1 MKICLFGGTFDP
13 IHKGHIHIAKNA
25 LSEFELDKVI
35 FVPTGNS
42 YMKKDVSPAIH
53 RLNMLKI
60 ALKNYPEFEI
70 SDIEIKREGYTYTRD
85 TIKEIKEIYPDA
97 EIYFLI
103 GTDTLFMIEKWV
115 EPEYLFNNLI
125 FIVADRK
132 DDNSKEKAEELKDK
146 FNADIRF
153 SNCDFYDI
161 SSSDIRSKIRE
172 LGYSEF
178 AFEMKKASET
188 KETNYEGSFSFRFV
202 IESVFEYIKDNHL
215 YIDLN
220 DVEMITLL
228 SKDLKESRL
237 IHTLGVMDEASVLAK
252 VYNADIK
259 KVTLAAL
266 LHDCAKYMPMDE
278 SIEICERNFVKLND
292 LERKKSSLLHSKAGA
307 CLAYEKYGIK
317 DKEILDAIS
326 YHTTGR
332 PDMSILE
339 KPIFISDAI
348 EPNRDYSEKLP
359 MYRMIANVDIDLV
372 CMNILKDTLD
382 HLNST
387 EEKQEMDSKT
397 IETYEY
403 YKALISS
410 RENKN

>member
-25 LSEFELDKVI
+25 LSEFKLDKVI

-60 ALKNYPEFEI
+60 ALKDFPEFEI

-132 DDNSKEKAEELKDK
+132 DKNSKEKAKELKDK

-178 AFEMKKASET
+178 AFEMKKASEC
-188 KETNYEGSFSFRFV
+188 KEDNENASFSYGYV
-202 IESVFEYIKDNHL
+202 IESVFDYIKDNHL
-215 YIDLN
+215 YIDLS
-220 DVEMITLL
+220 DAEMITLL

-259 KVTLAAL
+259 KVSLAAL

-332 PDMSILE
+332 PDMSIIE
-339 KPIFISDAI
+339 KIIFISDAI

-382 HLNST
+382 HLNSM
-387 EEKQEMDSKT
+387 EEKQEIDIKT

-403 YKALISS
+403 YKTLISD
-410 RENKN
+410 RDKKK

>member
-25 LSEFELDKVI
+25 LSEFKLDKVI

-60 ALKNYPEFEI
+60 ALKDFPEFEI

-125 FIVADRK
+125 LIVADRK
-132 DDNSKEKAEELKDK
+132 DKNSKEKAKELKDK

-161 SSSDIRSKIRE
+161 SSSDIRNKIRE

-178 AFEMKKASET
+178 AFEMKKASEC
-188 KETNYEGSFSFRFV
+188 KEDKENASFSYGYV
-202 IESVFEYIKDNHL
+202 IESVFDYIKDNHL

-220 DVEMITLL
+220 EAEMITLL

-259 KVTLAAL
+259 KVSLAAL

-332 PDMSILE
+332 PDMSIIE
-339 KPIFISDAI
+339 KIIFISDAI

-382 HLNST
+382 HLNSM
-387 EEKQEMDSKT
+387 EEKQEIDIKT

-403 YKALISS
+403 YKTLISD
-410 RENKN
+410 RDKKK